1 MKFVAIKWHLPCLQ
15 LFLGLFFFSLGI
27 EGIEAFMPVCSR
39 HPEIQKALVN
49 QLGIPCDKMTEK
61 NLRKVKQLDLSFRDI
76 DNLLPGN
83 FDGLISLHY
92 LNLRGNQLEKIP
104 KGLFNLPNLATLILD
119 NNDIRLF
126 EYKALSEMPNLRSL
140 SISHNDL
147 GIDSHF
153 YVGFLLNLES
163 LEASKNNLGVLPT
176 GLEKLQKL
184 RTLNLSG
191 NNIDQIAKNYAG
203 QFPELRHLNLDS
215 NGLKDFPEFIKH
227 SPKLKGLYLNN
238 NRIRVVPQGVTVLED
253 LEYFDIKGNP
263 LVKIPE
269 WLTEWV
275 TERELELAVET
286 CKGLFNS
293 VVENFGKGLKNLKR

>member
-1 MKFVAIKWHLPCLQ
+1 MKFITIKLHLAC
-15 LFLGLFFFSLGI
+15 LGLFFFSLGT
-27 EGIEAFMPVCSR
+27 EKAYAFMSVCAR

-49 QLGIPCDKMTEK
+49 QLGIPCEKMTEK
-61 NLRKVKQLDLSFRDI
+61 NLKKVKQLDLSFRDI

-92 LNLRGNQLEKIP
+92 LNLRGNQLQRIHQN
-104 KGLFNLPNLATLILD
+104 LFELPNLATLILD

-126 EYKALSEMPNLRSL
+126 EHQALSGMPNLSSL

-153 YVGFLLNLES
+153 YVGYLLNLES
-163 LEASKNNLGVLPT
+163 LEASKNNLGVLPR
-176 GLEKLQKL
+176 GLEKLKKL

-191 NNIDQIAKNYAG
+191 NNIDQIPKNYAG
-203 QFPELRHLNLDS
+203 QFHELRHFNLES

-227 SPKLKGLYLNN
+227 SPQLKGLYLNN
-238 NRIRVVPQGVTVLED
+238 NRIRAIPRDVTILEN

-263 LVKIPE
+263 LVNIPQ

-275 TERELELAVET
+275 TEQELELFVET
-286 CKGLFNS
+286 CKSLFNS
-293 VVENFGKGLKNLKR
+293 LVENFKKKR